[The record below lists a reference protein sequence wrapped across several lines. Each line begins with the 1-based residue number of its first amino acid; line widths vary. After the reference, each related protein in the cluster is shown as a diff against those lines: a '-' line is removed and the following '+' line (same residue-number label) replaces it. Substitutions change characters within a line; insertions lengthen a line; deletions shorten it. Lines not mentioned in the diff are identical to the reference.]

1 MDELERKVAE
11 LERVV
16 GELTARVDA
25 LENGTRPNVMP
36 LGDLMAER
44 FRHPG
49 EGVSANQPQTPSHG
63 TGEAD

>member
-1 MDELERKVAE
+1 MDELECKVAA

-16 GELTARVDA
+16 QELTARVEA
-25 LENGTRPNVMP
+25 LESEKRPNVMP

-44 FRHPG
+44 FRNPG
-49 EGVSANQPQTPSHG
+49 EAVSANPSRTPSHG